1 MPVRAPPVARLRLT
15 EQAHAN
21 WHPLRRPRLAGHP
34 PGPVLVVLPM
44 NPEDL
49 YGDDPTDPGRQNDPR
64 AATAGMIA
72 RLNVNVG
79 SRNVAHS
86 GMRR

>member
-1 MPVRAPPVARLRLT
+1 
-15 EQAHAN
+15 
-21 WHPLRRPRLAGHP
+21 
-34 PGPVLVVLPM
+34 M